1 MAIVGDEKWKDDAL
15 AFTAKDFVQR
25 PSSSFQSPRSNEALT
40 RVTSLKRCVWLRR
53 WGISESRLPPN
64 SIVRFRQPSVWEQY
78 SWYILGALIIICLQS
93 TMIVDLLLQRRRRR
107 QIQAEH
113 DCSLLG
119 RTECSMT
126 IEF

>member
-1 MAIVGDEKWKDDAL
+1 VS
-15 AFTAKDFVQR
+15 R
-25 PSSSFQSPRSNEALT
+25 RSESGRANWRA
-40 RVTSLKRCVWLRR
+40 LKRR
-53 WGISESRLPPN
+53 GISESRLPPN

-78 SWYILGALIIICLQS
+78 SWYILGALIIICLHS

-113 DCSLLG
+113 DCSLLD